1 MDTATI
7 GNTPL
12 EKCNYL
18 SEKYRCH
25 ISLKKE
31 YHNIN
36 ETSKDRPAWYMI
48 KAGIENKSLKYG
60 DTIVEASSG
69 NTGTGIAFLAQQM
82 GYKCCIFVTKDCPRE
97 KLRILREL
105 GATVISCD
113 NSNGMTDQNS
123 TQYRAAA
130 YAQNTPNC
138 FFTDQYNNPQNPLA
152 HFETTGPEI
161 WKQTD
166 GKITHFFAGIGTGG
180 TLCGVGKYLKQQ
192 KKDINI
198 FGIEPKGSV
207 LSYYKTHG
215 IIPNNEQ
222 VMEKIDGIGRK
233 FIPDTFD
240 PHLIDGIFQVSRAN
254 TIQYANDYH
263 QQSGT
268 LLGFSG
274 AAVLVGLAQYA
285 AQYDIEPEDHLVL
298 LFADYGDRYLN
309 SLYPTLSHQ
318 QIEQY
323 EKL

>member
-1 MDTATI
+1 MVTATI

-18 SEKYRCH
+18 SAKYGCR

-31 YHNIN
+31 YHNVN

-48 KAGIENKSLKYG
+48 RAAIENQSLKPG

-82 GYKCCIFVTKDCPRE
+82 GFKCRIFVTKDCPRE
-97 KLRILREL
+97 KLKLLREL
-105 GATVISCD
+105 GATVVTCA
-113 NSNGMTDQNS
+113 NSNGITDEES
-123 TQYRAAA
+123 TQYQAAT
-130 YAQNTPNC
+130 YAQNTPHC

-161 WKQTD
+161 WAQTD

-180 TLCGVGKYLKQQ
+180 TLCGVGKYLKKQ
-192 KKDINI
+192 KQDVKIL
-198 FGIEPKGSV
+198 GIEPKGSV
-207 LSYYKTHG
+207 LSYYKTYG
-215 IIPNNEQ
+215 IVPQSEQ

-233 FIPDTFD
+233 FIPDIFEPD
-240 PHLIDGIFQVSRAN
+240 LVDGIVQVSRAS
-254 TIQYANDYH
+254 TMQYASTYF

-274 AAVLVGLAQYA
+274 AAVLAGLDQYA
-285 AQYDIEPEDHLVL
+285 NLHFLRPEDHLVL

-309 SLYPTLSHQ
+309 SLYPTLCRQ